1 MKFIRFAAFIVSWV
15 SALTPAASI
24 VLFDFGAGFDVA
36 SVQTSDATVKL
47 ADNALQVQ
55 TGHAG
60 LWPGITLNA
69 PQGKWDLS
77 GLTQVTVTLRNP
89 DNKAFTLYCRVDNP
103 GSDGTKNCITDNIT
117 VEPGKTRTLIVKLHN
132 TPWVLSAPLEFVGMR
147 GFPEHQGKLD
157 LTHVTQLLLFVN
169 RPSEDYRFDISDIRA
184 EGSAKVLDAS
194 TFLPFIDEYG
204 QFIHADWPG
213 KIHSDAELAAA
224 TQAEQ
229 KDLISHP
236 GPQNWN
242 PYGGW
247 TAGPQLKATG
257 FFRVEKVQNKWWLI
271 DPEGR
276 LFWSHGSDC
285 VNSNIST
292 PISLREN
299 YFRALPAKDSSFGP
313 FYGRANWA
321 PVGYYKDHLPYDTFD
336 FGAANLLRKYGPQW
350 QTTFADLAHQ
360 RLRSWGMNTIANWS
374 DGRIYRMKKTPYTAT
389 ISFGSREIEGS
400 EGYWGKFHDVFD
412 PSFVANLDR
421 AVAQHKG
428 QAIGDPW
435 CIGFFVHNELA
446 WGDDTSLAVAAL
458 KSPADQP
465 AKIQF
470 LADLTAKYQTI
481 DKLNGAWNSAYT
493 SWDDLLKSTQEPD
506 KKKAREDLTAFY
518 TKVADTYFRTIRDK
532 LAAEAPGQLYLGCRF
547 AWVNDL
553 AVAAAVR
560 FCEVIAYNR
569 YERSVENFRIP
580 GGADKPVIIGE
591 FHFGALDRGMFHT
604 GLVPTA
610 DQNDRAAHYRSYV
623 QGALRNPLIIG
634 THWFQYRDQAT
645 TGRGD
650 GENYQIGLLDVC
662 DNPYPETIAAVREVG
677 YSLYEYRLKN

>member
-1 MKFIRFAAFIVSWV
+1 MKSICFAVAMVSLLVV
-15 SALTPAASI
+15 SSMAEPK
-24 VLFDFGAGFDVA
+24 VLFEFGNGFDVA
-36 SVQTSDATVKL
+36 SVETSDATVKL
-47 ADNALQVQ
+47 ANKALEIR
-55 TGHAG
+55 TGHSD
-60 LWPGITLNA
+60 LWPGITLKA
-69 PQGKWDLS
+69 PQEKWDLT

-89 DNKAFTLYCRVDNP
+89 DDKAVTVYCRVDNP
-103 GSDGTKNCITDNIT
+103 GSDGTRNCITGNIT
-117 VEPGKTRTLIVKLHN
+117 VEPGKTKMLTVKLNN
-132 TPWVLSAPLEFVGMR
+132 TPWVLSAPLELVGMR

-157 LTHVTQLLLFVN
+157 PANITQLLLFIN
-169 RPSEDYRFDISDIRA
+169 EPSEDYRFAVSKIVA
-184 EGSAKVLDAS
+184 EGTTKVLDAKS
-194 TFLPFIDEYG
+194 FLPFIDEYG

-213 KIHSDAELAAA
+213 KVHSETDLTAA

-229 KDLISHP
+229 KDLAAHP
-236 GPQNWN
+236 GPQSWN
-242 PYGGW
+242 QYGGW
-247 TAGPQLKATG
+247 TGGPQLKATG
-257 FFRVEKVQNKWWLI
+257 FFRVEKFQNKWWLV

-292 PISLREN
+292 PLTTREK
-299 YFRALPAKDSSFGP
+299 YFRALPAKDSAFGS

-321 PVGYYKDHLPYDTFD
+321 PQGYYKDHLPYETYD
-336 FGAANLLRKYGPQW
+336 FGSANLLRKYGPQW
-350 QTTFADLAHQ
+350 QTVFADLAHQ

-374 DGRIYRMKKTPYTAT
+374 DGSIYRMKNTPYTAT
-389 ISFGSREIEGS
+389 ISFSSRNIEGS

-412 PSFVANLDR
+412 PSFAANLDR
-421 AVAQHKG
+421 AVTQHKG

-435 CIGFFVHNELA
+435 CIGFFVHNELG

-465 AKIQF
+465 AKKQF
-470 LADLTAKYQTI
+470 VADLTARYKTI
-481 DKLNGAWNSAYT
+481 DKLNAAWGSNYSSWEDMLNST
-493 SWDDLLKSTQEPD
+493 KEPD

-518 TKVADTYFRTIRDK
+518 TKIAETYFKTIRNK
-532 LAAEAPGQLYLGCRF
+532 LVDDAPGQLYLGCRF

-553 AVAAAVR
+553 AVAAAVKY
-560 FCEVIAYNR
+560 CEILAYNR

-580 GGADKPVIIGE
+580 GGTDKPVIIGE

-604 GLVPTA
+604 GLVPTTN
-610 DQNDRAAHYRSYV
+610 QNDRAAHYRNYV
-623 QGALRNPLIIG
+623 QGALRNPLIVG
-634 THWFQYRDQAT
+634 THWFQFRDQAT

-662 DNPYPETIAAVREVG
+662 DSPYPETIAAVREVG